1 MMTQEQIDCFKREVR
16 EEICTEVNSN
26 FSWMKWVLGL
36 ILTLLLGFEANNI
49 YNSREIAVI
58 KQEYMTKALF
68 QEENDKLKLEI
79 TKKFSLPV
87 QLVMAQ
93 MKQIQAKLIDKNQR
107 DFEKAKDDEYRITQ
121 EMIRLNYDMTT
132 RGGK

>member
-1 MMTQEQIDCFKREVR
+1 MTQEQIDCFKREVR